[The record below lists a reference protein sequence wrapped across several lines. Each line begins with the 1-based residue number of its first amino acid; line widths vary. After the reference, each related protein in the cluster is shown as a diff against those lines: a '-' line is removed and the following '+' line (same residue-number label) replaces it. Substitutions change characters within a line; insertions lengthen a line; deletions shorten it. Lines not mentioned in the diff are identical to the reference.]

1 MALQGQRDGEKG
13 TQSLGLRRLGHR
25 VGIRLTGMKEKKEE
39 DAWVSSGVGPAAM
52 GVISGKADVRRKR
65 AASGPAWELSGPRG
79 LAGRWLSTPA
89 FQKRGLG

>member
-1 MALQGQRDGEKG
+1 MQGQRDGEKG

-39 DAWVSSGVGPAAM
+39 DAWVSSGVGPTAM

-65 AASGPAWELSGPRG
+65 TASGPAWELSGRRG
-79 LAGRWLSTPA
+79 PAGRWRSIPA
-89 FQKRGLG
+89 FWKRGLG